1 MMESPPVL
9 PPDTRVPLHE
19 RDLTPAFV
27 SVGRRLA
34 STLRHREIAGPLAGL
49 VLASVVCALAV
60 VARMAWAHTRG
71 GSYLIWNLFL
81 AWLPLG
87 FALVARAGHRS
98 TGGWRVV
105 FWCAS
110 AGWLLF
116 FPNAP
121 YICTDV
127 VHLVERVRVHFWIDL
142 SLVMLV
148 AVTGVVLGF
157 VSLYLMQL
165 IVRERFG
172 PWAGWLFVGFVAG
185 LSGVGIYLG
194 RFLRLNSWD
203 LVLQPAR
210 LYDGLNQWTA
220 NSRADPTHLAFTVS
234 FAGFIFVSY
243 VTLYALT
250 HLPREGSA
258 AADPIHGPARD

>member
-1 MMESPPVL
+1 MESTPVS
-9 PPDTRVPLHE
+9 TRDGRAPVYE
-19 RDLTPAFV
+19 RDLAPAFL
-27 SVGRRLA
+27 GAARHFLA
-34 STLRHREIAGPLAGL
+34 TLRQREIAGPLTGL
-49 VLASVVCALAV
+49 ILASAVCALAV
-60 VARMAWAHTRG
+60 LARMAWMHTRG

-87 FALVARAGHRS
+87 FALIARASQRAQGS
-98 TGGWRVV
+98 LRVL
-105 FWCAS
+105 FWLAG

-165 IVRERFG
+165 IVRERLG
-172 PWAGWLFVGFVAG
+172 AWAGWLFVGLVAG

-203 LVLQPAR
+203 LVLQPSR

-220 NSRADPTHLAFTVS
+220 NSRADPAHLAFTVS

-250 HLPREGSA
+250 HLPRMGAGCTDA
-258 AADPIHGPARD
+258 AKS